1 MFAGFDILNL
11 EANPKPELLYEQEI
25 KVILEVIRQTVE
37 DLGILGVGGACILDG
52 QPRGGEA
59 ECILRVSLMNEQA
72 MSRFQDE
79 YGHDCMEMAA
89 IAIDAIL
96 EPGEAQ
102 RHFGHYSSIRM
113 RGEDAEA
120 LSDIYQNG
128 PLKVLVM
135 NATYGRFLFGCCLA
149 DGSGEDKHEISMA
162 VMQAVAETLAK
173 LGLEDTVL
181 QESASTLRCGV
192 NRGTFD
198 MTRQNVQALG
208 IARKMFWAYPTPVM
222 RAWRDWH
229 EPANGS
235 GELKLFFQK

>member
-37 DLGILGVGGACILDG
+37 DLGILDVGGACILDG

-72 MSRFQDE
+72 TSRFQDE

-89 IAIDAIL
+89 MAIDAIL

-102 RHFGHYSSIRM
+102 RHFGHYSSICM
-113 RGEDAEA
+113 REEDAEV
-120 LSDIYQNG
+120 LSDIYRNG
-128 PLKVLVM
+128 PMRVLVM
-135 NATYGRFLFGCCLA
+135 NTTYGRFLFGCCLA
-149 DGSGEDKHEISMA
+149 DGTGNDQHGLSFA
-162 VMQAVAETLAK
+162 VMHAVAETLAQ
-173 LGLEDTVL
+173 LGVEDTVL
-181 QESASTLRCGV
+181 QESASTLRSAV
-192 NRGTFD
+192 NVGTLD
-198 MTRQNVQALG
+198 MTRQNVQAFG